1 MNLKTLVKLS
11 NIVALIAITL
21 LIYWVFVFISVQVF
35 GLKIFRENISET
47 FGMSVLGI
55 FALMAGSLM
64 INVMFNLTRIAEKH
78 NKDEILE
85 TKAVSRKLGWVVLL
99 SFPLI
104 FGLLFGGDYLT
115 SKKKEAMLID
125 SAKSVIEK
133 YPQKVDGLLNYQFN
147 QNWLVET
154 DNTLDL
160 LRKTDKNFPNVLVI
174 VKDSIDNSDVLLGFR
189 NYSKID
195 YNKPTI
201 ETIQPVKQGFILET
215 TKQERDYLNRVFDE
229 NSDEIRFSASD
240 GNYQLYYP
248 YSKDGKRIVL
258 YFSDYQRYG
267 KFGS

>member
-11 NIVALIAITL
+11 NIAALVSILL
-21 LIYWVFVFISVQVF
+21 LIYWVFVFISVEIF
-35 GLKIFRENISET
+35 GFKIFRENISET
-47 FGMSVLGI
+47 FAMSILGI

-64 INVMFNLTRIAEKH
+64 INVMFNLTRVAEKH
-78 NKDEILE
+78 NKDEIVE
-85 TKAVSRKLGWVVLL
+85 ATAVSKKLGWAFLL

-147 QNWLVET
+147 QNWLVEMG
-154 DNTLDL
+154 NTLDL
-160 LRKTDKNFPNVLVI
+160 MGKTDKNFPNVLVI
-174 VKDSIDNSDVLLGFR
+174 VKDSIDNSDVFLGFR
-189 NYSKID
+189 DYSK
-195 YNKPTI
+195 PTD
-201 ETIQPVKQGFILET
+201 ETVQPEKQRFILET
-215 TKQERDYLNRVFDE
+215 TKPERDYLNKVFNE
-229 NSDEIRFSASD
+229 NIDEIRFSALD

-267 KFGS
+267 KLGS

>member
-11 NIVALIAITL
+11 NIVALVAISL

-64 INVMFNLTRIAEKH
+64 INVMFNLTRIAERH

-85 TKAVSRKLGWVVLL
+85 AKAVSKKLGWVFLL
-99 SFPLI
+99 SFPII

-133 YPQKVDGLLNYQFN
+133 YPQKVEGLLNYQFN
-147 QNWLVET
+147 EDWLKET
-154 DNTLDL
+154 DNTLEL
-160 LRKTDKNFPNVLVI
+160 MRKTDKNFPSVLVI
-174 VKDSIDNSDVLLGFR
+174 VKDSIDSSEVFLGFR
-189 NYSKID
+189 DYSK
-195 YNKPTI
+195 PTD
-201 ETIQPVKQGFILET
+201 ETFQPVRQNFILET
-215 TKQERDYLNRVFDE
+215 TKVERDYLNKVFNE
-229 NSDEIRFSASD
+229 NSNEIRFSASD

-248 YSKDGKRIVL
+248 YSKDGKRVVL

-267 KFGS
+267 KIGS